1 MTFLQPWMLW
11 GLLAAAAPI
20 IIHLLNRLRYRS
32 VRWGAMYFLRR
43 VTRSAMRR
51 SRLRHYLILA
61 CRTLALLFIGLAMTR
76 PMIGGRL
83 GAGLAGAPDAILVL
97 LDRSASMERLDP
109 RRGET
114 RREHGLALVAGVP
127 PEAARG
133 SRIVLIESA
142 SPEPLEVASLAA
154 LPALSRT
161 GPTDTAADMAAMF
174 ESALVWLTH
183 NRPGRAEIWVVT
195 DGQTSNWK
203 PGGSGWAGIAA
214 RLAALS
220 PAVRVKLIVVQ
231 GRVGANLTLQA
242 RELRQV
248 SHASGEYELLHALAH
263 PAPGGEPVHAARVL
277 NGERTLLP
285 LPADSPVTESTLRLP
300 PPGETPGWGWIELP
314 ADENL
319 RDNDAYFVYG
329 RGPAGTVW
337 TNVSDARL
345 WRRIQGAFPASP
357 GAPPIVNRWPDSGA
371 PSLDDAGLVI
381 WQGNAPAGEA
391 ARAIQAFLSDGGC
404 VLALPPDAEE
414 LPTPNAEGAPLWQWR
429 AEETAEADRA
439 FRILR
444 WEPLVGP
451 FARAA
456 DGTPLPLA
464 EARVLRRRIPL
475 PADGADLFPVAAFN
489 DGEVMLGR
497 HDVGAGRLYFL
508 ATLPLPQ
515 WSDVNDGRIWV
526 PALWRMREEGARRLS
541 DIRMSSL
548 GEPLPGDP
556 ELIWEAV
563 GVETPRDPRVHAGIY
578 RAGGRW
584 LARNRPLEEDLP
596 EEMTAA
602 ELRRLLPGVSVH
614 VPEDP
619 AGRENL
625 YSEASLPFLLLAALF
640 LLTEAAL
647 ALLDFSSAARAV
659 APVGAREGAA

>member
-11 GLLAAAAPI
+11 GLLAATAPI
-20 IIHLLNRLRYRS
+20 LIHLLNRLRYRS

-43 VTRSAMRR
+43 VTRSALRR
-51 SRLRHYLILA
+51 SRWRHYLILA

-109 RRGET
+109 RSGAT
-114 RREHGLALVAGVP
+114 RRAHGLALVAGVP

-142 SPEPLEVASLAA
+142 MTEPLEVASLAA

-161 GPTDTAADMAAMF
+161 EPTDTAADATALFEAAL
-174 ESALVWLTH
+174 SWLNH

-203 PGGSGWAGIAA
+203 PGSSAWPAIAA
-214 RLAALS
+214 RLAALA

-231 GRVGANLTLQA
+231 GRVGVNLTLQA
-242 RELRQV
+242 RELRTV
-248 SHASGEYELLHALAH
+248 SHATGEYELLHALVH
-263 PAPGGEPVHAARVL
+263 PSPGGEPVQAARVF
-277 NGERTLLP
+277 NGERTLLL
-285 LPADSPVTESTLRLP
+285 LPADSPVTETTLRLP
-300 PPGETPGWGWIELP
+300 PPGNTPGWGWIELP
-314 ADENL
+314 TDENP
-319 RDNDAYFVYG
+319 RDNTAYFVYG
-329 RGPAGTVW
+329 RGPSGTVW
-337 TNVSDARL
+337 TNVSDERL
-345 WRRIQGAFPASP
+345 WRRIQGAFPAPP
-357 GAPPIVNRWPDSGA
+357 GTAAIVNRWPDSGA

-381 WQGNAPAGEA
+381 WQGEAPTGEA
-391 ARAIQAFLSDGGC
+391 ARALRTFLTEGGC
-404 VLALPPDAEE
+404 VLALPPDAYE
-414 LPTPNAEGAPLWQWR
+414 PPMSTADVAPLWRWR
-429 AEETAEADRA
+429 SEETAEQDRV

-451 FARAA
+451 FAQTAG
-456 DGTPLPLA
+456 GTPLPLA
-464 EARVLRRRIPL
+464 EAQILRRRIPL
-475 PADGADLFPVAAFN
+475 PADGADLFPVASFN

-497 HDVGAGRLYFL
+497 QDVGAGRLYFL

-515 WSDVNDGRIWV
+515 WSDVSDGRIWV

-541 DIRMSSL
+541 DIRMTRL

-556 ELIWEAV
+556 GLTWETV
-563 GVETPRDPRVHAGIY
+563 GVDSPRDPKVHAGIY

-602 ELRRLLPGVSVH
+602 ELRRLLPGVSVQ
-614 VPEDP
+614 VPEDA
-619 AGRENL
+619 AGRESL
-625 YSEASLPFLLLAALF
+625 YSEASLPFFFLAALF

-647 ALLDFSSAARAV
+647 ALLDFGSAARAV
-659 APVGAREGAA
+659 APAGVREGAA